1 MPGTLFV
8 VATPIGNLEDITLRA
23 VRVLREV
30 AVVAAEDTRR
40 TGNLLRHLGIDTRL
54 LSLHEHNEHERIP
67 PLLARLA
74 AGESVAVV
82 SDAGTPG
89 VSDPGMRL
97 AEAAVGAGIRVEPV
111 PGASAVLAALAGS
124 GVQWNSFAFLGFPP
138 IKSKDRKHWLSG
150 LVASEQTSVFFEA
163 PHRVRRT
170 LGELHEILGER
181 QIIAARELTK
191 IHEEFIRGTASEVLS
206 RLESPKGEFTLVVPP
221 ARAGEVAQRP
231 PLSDEDIA
239 ALFGQTTE
247 HGSVSRKAALRIVAE
262 ATGKSVNE
270 VYDTIERH
278 KKSVKQQKQ

>member
-54 LSLHEHNEHERIP
+54 LSLHEHNEHARIP

-74 AGESVAVV
+74 AGESVAIV

-97 AEAAVGAGIRVEPV
+97 AEAAVSAGIRVEPV
-111 PGASAVLAALAGS
+111 PGASAVLAALTGS
-124 GVQWNSFAFLGFPP
+124 GVPLSSFAFLGFPP
-138 IKSKDRKHWLSG
+138 IKSKDRKQWLSD
-150 LVASEQTSVFFEA
+150 LVTSRHTVVFFEA

-170 LGELHEILGER
+170 LGELAELLGER
-181 QIIAARELTK
+181 QIVAARELTK
-191 IHEEFIRGTASEVLS
+191 IHEEFIRGTAHQLLT
-206 RLESPKGEFTLVVPP
+206 RLEAPKGEFTLVVPP
-221 ARAGEVAQRP
+221 ASSAEVAP
-231 PLSDEDIA
+231 SEAVSDEEIA
-239 ALFGQTTE
+239 VLFVHTTE
-247 HGSVSRKAALRIVAE
+247 NMSASRKGALRIVAE
-262 ATGKSVNE
+262 KTGRSVNE
-270 VYDTIERH
+270 VYDAIERH
-278 KKSVKQQKQ
+278 KYLVKQQKI